1 MPEEDTRVKCRR
13 CQQENTPGANYC
25 GHCGVEMSP
34 HCSRC
39 GTALSATA
47 KFCSQCALPVEPAR
61 APTRFGTPDAYT
73 PKYLAERILNSK
85 AVLEGER
92 KQVTVVFADLK
103 GSMEMLADR
112 DPEEARNLI
121 DPVLERMIEAVHEYE
136 GVVNQIM
143 GDGIMA
149 LFGAPLAHEDH
160 AVRACYAAL
169 DMQARIHRYTEEVRR
184 THGVEIQIR
193 VGMHSGEVV
202 VRAISNDLHMDY
214 SAVGHTTHLAAR
226 MEQIAIPGSVRL
238 TGETLRL
245 AEGFVEARS
254 LGLVPI
260 KGQARP
266 VEVFDLL
273 RATPTRTRLQA
284 AVARGL
290 TPFVGRQSELGVLG
304 EKLDRAAAGRGQ
316 VVALVGESGV
326 GKSRLFYEL
335 ARSPRLQ
342 GWLVVE
348 SGAVAYGKSGTYRPL
363 IHLLKAYLGID
374 EGDDPRQ
381 RREKIVAKLLAL
393 DEALQPA
400 LPAFLALLDVPVE
413 DSRWN
418 LLDPSSRRRQT
429 LDAVRRVFLKEGQQ
443 RPVLLV
449 FEDLHWIDPETQGF
463 LDLLVEDLH
472 AARVLLLVN
481 YRPEYEHGW
490 GRLGHYSQ
498 LRIEPLSERIAGE
511 LLTQMLGPAPS
522 LDTLKQLLI
531 ERTDANPFFMEES
544 VRTLVETGALA
555 GAPGRYQLEQP
566 LQRIQVPPTVQAVL
580 AGRIDRLPPEEKEL
594 LQCAAALGKDVPY
607 RLLRAIVAAPEDQIR
622 RGLAHL
628 RAAELLHET
637 SLFPELEY
645 SFRHAL
651 THEVAYGSLVQER
664 RRGLH
669 AAIVKAVE
677 TEYADRL
684 SEHVERLAHHA
695 EGGELWDKALGYLR
709 EAGARAFAHSAQSA
723 AVGWFERALAVLERQ
738 PRTPERIALAIDLRL
753 ELRYALIPL
762 GHAARVLATLREAE
776 ALALEIDDQA
786 RLALIYSFL
795 TNYYQVA
802 GDPRQSIDY
811 GQRALAFATTH
822 GDLAAEVTATA
833 FLASAYFTV
842 GEYARTLEM
851 GRRNIGLLQG
861 ERELQRF
868 GMANLPSVYTR
879 LSLARALAEVGRFDE
894 GRETAEEAL
903 RIAEK
908 ADHAVSLPLGWF
920 AIGYV
925 LLRQGQWDEAIRALE
940 RAGELS
946 RSANVIWFRH
956 IASTLA
962 GAYAHTGRATEALH
976 LVKEAG
982 EQAEAMGLA
991 GSPLGHGV
999 RLLGQTEALLRTD
1012 DLDHAAEAA
1021 HEAIEFLQSIGARG
1035 FAAWAMRHLGAIA
1048 ARRRGGAGGAESYLA
1063 QAQAV
1068 AAELGMRPL
1077 VAHCQL
1083 ERGETRAALSIY
1095 RELGMPYWA
1104 QRAEQQLAIES
1115 TGR

>member
-1 MPEEDTRVKCRR
+1 
-13 CQQENTPGANYC
+13 
-25 GHCGVEMSP
+25 
-34 HCSRC
+34 
-39 GTALSATA
+39 
-47 KFCSQCALPVEPAR
+47 
-61 APTRFGTPDAYT
+61 
-73 PKYLAERILNSK
+73 
-85 AVLEGER
+85 
-92 KQVTVVFADLK
+92 
-103 GSMEMLADR
+103 
-112 DPEEARNLI
+112 
-121 DPVLERMIEAVHEYE
+121 
-136 GVVNQIM
+136 
-143 GDGIMA
+143 
-149 LFGAPLAHEDH
+149 
-160 AVRACYAAL
+160 
-169 DMQARIHRYTEEVRR
+169 
-184 THGVEIQIR
+184 
-193 VGMHSGEVV
+193 
-202 VRAISNDLHMDY
+202 MDY

-226 MEQIAIPGSVRL
+226 MEQIAIPGSIRL

-304 EKLDRAAAGRGQ
+304 EKLERAAAGRGQ

-429 LDAVRRVFLKEGQQ
+429 LDAVRRVFLKEGQL

-449 FEDLHWIDPETQGF
+449 FEDLHWIDPETQAF

-498 LRIEPLSERIAGE
+498 LRIEPLSERTAGE
-511 LLTQMLGPAPS
+511 LLTQMLGPASS

-555 GAPGRYQLEQP
+555 GAPGHYRLEQP

-607 RLLRAIVAAPEDQIR
+607 RLLRAIVAAPEDADPPRPRASAR
-622 RGLAHL
+622 RRAPARDEPLPGARVFLPPRADPRGGVREPRP
-628 RAAELLHET
+628 RAA
-637 SLFPELEY
+637 PQPAR
-645 SFRHAL
+645 RHRA
-651 THEVAYGSLVQER
+651 
-664 RRGLH
+664 
-669 AAIVKAVE
+669 AVE

-684 SEHVERLAHHA
+684 PEHVERLAHHA

-709 EAGARAFAHSAQSA
+709 QAGARAFAHSAQSA

-762 GHAARVLATLREAE
+762 GHSTRVLATLREAE

-920 AIGYV
+920 ALGYV
-925 LLRQGQWDEAIRALE
+925 LLRQGQWDERHPRA
-940 RAGELS
+940 RAGGGAEPERQRDLVPPH
-946 RSANVIWFRH
+946 RVDLGRGVRAHR
-956 IASTLA
+956 A
-962 GAYAHTGRATEALH
+962 GHRGAAPREGGGRAGRGH
-976 LVKEAG
+976 G
-982 EQAEAMGLA
+982 PGGLA
-991 GSPLGHGV
+991 PGPRRAPARADGG
-999 RLLGQTEALLRTD
+999 A
-1012 DLDHAAEAA
+1012 AA
-1021 HEAIEFLQSIGARG
+1021 HGRPRPCGRGGARG
-1035 FAAWAMRHLGAIA
+1035 DRVSAEHRRARVCRVGDAAPGGASP
-1048 ARRRGGAGGAESYLA
+1048 RGGEPRGRGGRGELPRPGAGGRHRARH
-1063 QAQAV
+1063 
-1068 AAELGMRPL
+1068 AAPRAPTAIWSGARRAPPL
-1077 VAHCQL
+1077 PSTA
-1083 ERGETRAALSIY
+1083 S
-1095 RELGMPYWA
+1095 WA
-1104 QRAEQQLAIES
+1104 CP
-1115 TGR
+1115 TGRSAPNSS